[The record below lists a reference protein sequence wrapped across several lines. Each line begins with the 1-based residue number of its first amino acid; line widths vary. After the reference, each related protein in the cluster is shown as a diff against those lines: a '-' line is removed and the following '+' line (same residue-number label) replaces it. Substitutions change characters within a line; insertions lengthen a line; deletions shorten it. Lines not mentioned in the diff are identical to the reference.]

1 MAMEC
6 FVIEGGKRLS
16 GEVRIEG
23 AKNAALPLLCC
34 SLLTDDTVQLDNVS
48 DHADI
53 DNMLKLLGELGMG
66 VERTPGRIRVTGTG
80 NDTSEA
86 SYETVKKMRASI
98 SVLGPLVAK
107 RGKAFVSLPGGCAFG
122 DRPVDLHLRGLRA
135 LGAKIEMEG
144 GYITVSADRLTG
156 ATIFLGGPNGSS
168 VGATENVMC
177 AATLAKGRTVIEG
190 AACEPEV
197 VDVARLLRSMG
208 AKITGDGSPRIV
220 IEGVD
225 ELSGASH
232 SVMPDR
238 IVAGTYAIAAAMTNG
253 QVVLHDFPYD
263 SLLCALDRWNEIGV
277 RIEKLN
283 AADSDER
290 CSVRVF
296 SERFLRPTTITT
308 QPHPGFP
315 TDLQAQFMALLTQ
328 AQGNSIITE
337 KIYTERFLHVA
348 ELARMG
354 AQVQRNQN
362 VCVITGRSPLSG
374 AEVMASDLRASACL
388 VLAGLAAEGET
399 IVHRVYHLDRGYARM
414 EQVLNRL
421 GAKVQRVPAEHV
433 REIAASRGPGH
444 RLGLA
449 ASPLT
454 QDEG

>member
-6 FVIEGGKRLS
+6 FVIEGGRRLS

-48 DHADI
+48 GHADI

-66 VERTPGRIRVTGTG
+66 VERTPGRIRVTG
-80 NDTSEA
+80 NESEHSQA
-86 SYETVKKMRASI
+86 SYDTVKKMRASI

-135 LGAKIEMEG
+135 LGARIEMEG
-144 GYITVSADRLTG
+144 GYITVSAERLKG

-177 AATLAKGRTVIEG
+177 AATLATGRTVIEG

-208 AKITGDGSPRIV
+208 AKISGDGGPRIV

-225 ELSGASH
+225 ALHGATH

-238 IVAGTYAIAAAMTNG
+238 IVAGTYAIAAAITNSE
-253 QVVLHDFPYD
+253 VVLHDFPYD
-263 SLLCALDRWNEIGV
+263 SLLCAIDRWNEIGV
-277 RIEKLN
+277 RIERLHGPE
-283 AADSDER
+283 ER
-290 CSVRVF
+290 CSVKVC

-328 AQGNSIITE
+328 AAGNSIITE

-362 VCVITGRSPLSG
+362 VCVVTGRSPLSG

-399 IVHRVYHLDRGYARM
+399 IIHRVYHLDRGYARM
-414 EQVLNRL
+414 EQVLTRL
-421 GAKVQRVPAEHV
+421 GARVQRVPAEHV
-433 REIAASRGPGH
+433 YDIAASRGPGH
-444 RLGLA
+444 RLGMA
-449 ASPLT
+449 ASPFG

>member
-6 FVIEGGKRLS
+6 FVIEGGHRLR
-16 GEVRIEG
+16 GEVKIEG

-34 SLLTDDTVQLDNVS
+34 ALLTDDTIQLENVS

-53 DNMLKLLGELGMG
+53 NNMLTLLRELGMS
-66 VERTPGRIRVTGTG
+66 VERTTQRIRVTGAGASCT
-80 NDTSEA
+80 EA

-135 LGAKIEMEG
+135 LGAKISMDG
-144 GYITVSADRLTG
+144 GYITVSADRLKG

-208 AKITGDGSPRIV
+208 AKITGDGSPRII

-225 ELSGASH
+225 ELGSATH
-232 SVMPDR
+232 AVMPDR
-238 IVAGTYAIAAAMTNG
+238 IVAGTYAIAAAITNG
-253 QVVLHDFPYD
+253 QVTLHDFPYD
-263 SLLCALDRWNEIGV
+263 SLLCAIDRLHEIGV
-277 RIEKLN
+277 EVHK
-283 AADSDER
+283 AKASDDDAR
-290 CSVRVF
+290 CTVHVSSR
-296 SERFLRPTTITT
+296 RHLRPTTITT

-354 AQVQRNQN
+354 AQVQRNQS
-362 VCVITGRSPLSG
+362 VCVISGQSHLSG
-374 AEVMASDLRASACL
+374 AEVMASDLRASASL

-399 IVHRVYHLDRGYARM
+399 VVHRVYHLDRGYAQM
-414 EQVLNRL
+414 ETVLGRL
-421 GAKVQRVPAEHV
+421 GAKVHRVPAERVHD
-433 REIAASRGPGH
+433 IAVSRGPGH
-444 RLGLA
+444 RLGIA
-449 ASPLT
+449 AAPFP
-454 QDEG
+454 QDES